1 MKQNHFSMTYTLTQL
16 KMNNQIFQINV
27 EDDKVISGLVDMET
41 GEIIDEA
48 GAEKSLKSLPESV
61 SRTAVAKVLNSRALQ
76 EVIKSEIERLKGLLA
91 NEEKREDN
99 LKRLIMLGMKIK
111 GMAKMDFG
119 TFGAKIAK
127 NPPRL
132 EVGPNANLKPYT
144 KIEMVEKVD
153 KMAIKADLKNGKD
166 VDGCRLVQEE
176 RIDIF

>member
-1 MKQNHFSMTYTLTQL
+1 
-16 KMNNQIFQINV
+16 MNNQIFQINA
-27 EDDKVISGLVDMET
+27 EDDKIISGLVDMET

-48 GAEKSLKSLPESV
+48 GAEKNFESLPESV
-61 SRTAVAKVLNSRALQ
+61 SRTVVAKVLNSRATQAL
-76 EVIKSEIERLKGLLA
+76 IRSEIERLKNLLV
-91 NEEKREDN
+91 NEEKKEEN
-99 LKRLIMLGMKIK
+99 LKRLVMIGMKVAGIP
-111 GMAKMDFG
+111 KMDFG

-132 EVGPNANLKPYT
+132 EIDPNANLKPYT

-153 KMAIKADLKNGKD
+153 KMAIKADLKEGKS